1 MVAQQF
7 RTGAWGRNLGAN
19 LVTPA
24 DWILPGYFAQ
34 GRVTML
40 TSLWKSGKTTLISLL
55 LARRGISAADAGS
68 VGYDS
73 ASEPVATD
81 ANCVGNDAV
90 ADAASVGSC
99 AQLAGRPVQ
108 PGQSIVLSEED
119 ESIWAER
126 SKRLDLGNVFFYCQ
140 PFDGKPTQAAWCA
153 FLHNLVEKKP
163 ADNANF
169 LVVDT
174 LASFLPGRNEN
185 NAAVMMEA
193 LAPLRLLTRHGFAV
207 ALLHHP
213 RKGDPLPGQAARGS
227 GALSGFVDIF
237 LEMSQPPGYAD
248 SRRRIVRGYSRFQE
262 TPRQLLL
269 ELNDAGDDY
278 LVLEV
283 DDNEDDFRQYWDV
296 LRMVLDDARR
306 PLNCRQILDD
316 WPDDYPKPADRTLFR
331 WMAKAVQL
339 GLVRQEGTGRKG
351 DAYRYWLPG
360 AEKKW
365 EDDPIY
371 QLENQNRDFIRRL
384 ERGEPVRKEE
394 WKSDWPPTV
403 RTRCL

>member
-1 MVAQQF
+1 MVAQHF

-19 LVTPA
+19 VITSA
-24 DWILPGYFAQ
+24 DWIWPGYFAQ

-40 TSLWKSGKTTLISLL
+40 TSLWKSGKTTLMSLL
-55 LARRGISAADAGS
+55 LTRRGRADASCVGYDPTSQPAAADAS
-68 VGYDS
+68 
-73 ASEPVATD
+73 
-81 ANCVGNDAV
+81 CVGHSPV
-90 ADAASVGSC
+90 ADAASVG

-153 FLHNLVEKKP
+153 FLQNLIDKKP
-163 ADNANF
+163 ADSANF

-213 RKGDPLPGQAARGS
+213 KKGDPLPGQAARGS

-237 LEMSQPPGYAD
+237 LEMSQPRGDAD

-278 LVLEV
+278 LV
-283 DDNEDDFRQYWDV
+283 
-296 LRMVLDDARR
+296 
-306 PLNCRQILDD
+306 
-316 WPDDYPKPADRTLFR
+316 
-331 WMAKAVQL
+331 
-339 GLVRQEGTGRKG
+339 
-351 DAYRYWLPG
+351 
-360 AEKKW
+360 
-365 EDDPIY
+365 
-371 QLENQNRDFIRRL
+371 
-384 ERGEPVRKEE
+384 
-394 WKSDWPPTV
+394 
-403 RTRCL
+403 